1 MSPSVVATS
10 SAAAFWGPNLC
21 SKASSC
27 NFHMIHIRLVQ
38 NSWTPEK
45 AGSFTLALA
54 ALAWTNSFVDV
65 ENVLASEN
73 HLEIVDLPHLWH
85 DRDPSGSP
93 PDWIR
98 LGRWSCLMIKSSL
111 WNFVPPGDIVLGEK
125 PIVITTGHLIILI
138 LIYSDH
144 HKPPWCSSENSIRRH
159 MSPHSPST
167 IHDDRS
173 PVRDNHRRW
182 CDVFFHGDDPAR
194 TATIPPIN
202 SSTLPGL
209 DEFPLN
215 LYQMIRVELVPSV
228 PSHVS
233 CLKSLYVFGLNH
245 LQRSFCWVKSG

>member
-38 NSWTPEK
+38 NSWTQEK

-144 HKPPWCSSENSIRRH
+144 HKP
-159 MSPHSPST
+159 
-167 IHDDRS
+167 HD
-173 PVRDNHRRW
+173 VQ
-182 CDVFFHGDDPAR
+182 AR
-194 TATIPPIN
+194 TPFVATCRPIHHPRFTTIDHR
-202 SSTLPGL
+202 SVTITDGGVMFFSMVMILPEQL
-209 DEFPLN
+209 
-215 LYQMIRVELVPSV
+215 PS
-228 PSHVS
+228 
-233 CLKSLYVFGLNH
+233 
-245 LQRSFCWVKSG
+245 LQLTARPCQG